1 MFKTNLSIFIIL
13 NLITK
18 SSIAQIYGSNFL
30 TALRGYNNDVCR
42 FISCPFGQ
50 YCINGVCTATVG
62 NAALGGIGF
71 GGGGYGYDDSFGGG
85 SSGLM
90 SNGQLCAETMDCVTG
105 QYCESGRCIVS
116 TSASIYGVYGSGQVM
131 TGIQRCTLI
140 QDCPN
145 GQLCVNGFCS
155 KSNVAYVG
163 SQLIPSSSSICPVGQ
178 YCISGVCVQNM
189 FSTTFAC
196 ASGTLCPPGMMCMIG
211 RCITNG
217 LPNAGLYGYGGF
229 GKK

>member
-1 MFKTNLSIFIIL
+1 MFNSRLTIFVIL
-13 NLITK
+13 NLIAK
-18 SSIAQIYGSNFL
+18 CSIAQIYGSNFL

-62 NAALGGIGF
+62 NAALGGIGY
-71 GGGGYGYDDSFGGG
+71 GGGGGLDGFGYEETLTG

-90 SNGQLCAETMDCVTG
+90 SNGQLCAETLDCVAG
-105 QYCESGRCIVS
+105 QYCESGRCVVS

-155 KSNVAYVG
+155 QSNVAYTG
-163 SQLIPSSSSICPVGQ
+163 SQLIPTSSS
-178 YCISGVCVQNM
+178 
-189 FSTTFAC
+189 C
-196 ASGTLCPPGMMCMIG
+196 ARGTMCPPGMMCTLG
-211 RCITNG
+211 RCITSG
-217 LPNAGLYGYGGF
+217 LFGYGF